1 MVRDKNYSKLIAWSV
16 LIVVLFS
23 AAMACK
29 KSKSGTSTEV
39 IKSELKY
46 EASSELFPNSERG
59 FTKTFTIRNG
69 LNLTSLKTFRNQNI
83 TLIVRVFYL
92 ESYKSKALDQAAFDW
107 IQTDLNNMREAGLK
121 GIVRFAY
128 TEAMD
133 GTDAPL
139 AIVEQHLDQLKP
151 IFEANKDVIA
161 FVQAGF
167 IGAYG
172 EWHSS
177 SNGLATAENQKKVLT
192 KLLNVLPK
200 EIMVQ
205 VRTPLQKQNAF
216 NTTTAVTKAQGYS
229 GEDLARVGH
238 HNDCFL
244 SSTDDYGTYQNIP
257 LEKQYISNDALY
269 VPVGG
274 ETCPPLAGFSANCVE
289 GRTQMKLLK
298 WTYVN
303 LDYYQPTIN
312 AWKSSGCFDEFQRS
326 LGYRLSL
333 VSSAFPSEVSVSGS
347 LKLDIKIINNGYAP
361 LYNKKNA
368 SLILKNTSTGVFHEV
383 KLGYDLRECKPT
395 TTITLDESAN
405 LAGIPAGDYLLYL
418 RIADQSDR
426 LKDRMEYAVRLANT
440 NGWVAENGGMNDLKS
455 SLKIK

>member
-46 EASSELFPNSERG
+46 EASSDLFPNSERG
-59 FTKTFTIRNG
+59 FTKTFTVRNG

-83 TLIVRVFYL
+83 TLILRVFYL
-92 ESYKSKALDQAAFDW
+92 ELYKSKALDQAAFDW

-121 GIVRFAY
+121 GIIRFAY

-139 AIVEQHLDQLKP
+139 AIVEQHLDQLKS
-151 IFEANKDVIA
+151 ILEANKDVIA

-216 NTTTAVTKAQGYS
+216 NTTTTVTKAQGYS

-333 VSSAFPSEVSVSGS
+333 VSSAFPSEVSVNGS

-361 LYNKKNA
+361 LYNKKNT
-368 SLILKNTSTGVFHEV
+368 SLILKNKSTGVFYEV

-440 NGWVAENGGMNDLKS
+440 NGWVVENGGMNDLKS